1 MKPVIVLDSFA
12 TLAYLNG
19 ESGLDRVVEV
29 LRQADRREIRL
40 LLCTINFGEILY
52 IVERQRGLISAQRTQ
67 ALLENLPII
76 EVLPDRALI
85 FDAAHLKAHYPI
97 SYADA
102 FVVALAL
109 REDAVIL
116 TGDPE
121 FQAVMDQVR
130 IEWLHPS

>member
-1 MKPVIVLDSFA
+1 MKPAIILDSFA
-12 TLAYLNG
+12 ILAYLNG
-19 ESGLDRVVEV
+19 ETGLDRVVEV
-29 LRQADRREIRL
+29 LRQADKGEIRV

-52 IVERQRGLISAQRTQ
+52 IVERQRGLTSAQRTQ

-85 FDAAHLKAHYPI
+85 FDAAHLKSHYPI

-130 IEWLHPS
+130 IEWLRPS